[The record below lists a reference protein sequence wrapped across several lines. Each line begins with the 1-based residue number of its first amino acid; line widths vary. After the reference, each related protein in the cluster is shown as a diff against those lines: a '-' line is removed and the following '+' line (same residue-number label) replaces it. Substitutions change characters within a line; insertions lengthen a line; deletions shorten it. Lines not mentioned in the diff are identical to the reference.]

1 MTEGEHKMNIIEKN
15 ISEYTEGQYNK
26 YGDKIK
32 EIQSSLDHDLKDYKS
47 ISDKIVRLDSL
58 SKMCEIMINK
68 SKEKKGNSLLSK
80 LIKAIKCCLI
90 VLYTY
95 FVVSN
100 IIPLVNTKVFDMNN
114 TSSVI
119 MELVVYVV
127 LVAITSVIAKAMLGL
142 VEHGYDSKITEIS
155 LKKIVIES
163 NYRQLNKGEN
173 TEDINEEE
181 VEKSAK

>member
-1 MTEGEHKMNIIEKN
+1 MNIIEKN
-15 ISEYTEGQYNK
+15 ISEYTDEQYNK

-32 EIQSSLDHDLKDYKS
+32 EIQKSLDFDLKDYKGS
-47 ISDKIVRLDSL
+47 SDKIVRLDSL

-68 SKEKKGNSLLSK
+68 SKEEKGNSILSK
-80 LIKAIKCCLI
+80 ILKAVKCCLI

-100 IIPLVNTKVFDMNN
+100 LLPLVNTKTFDFNN
-114 TSSVI
+114 MTNII

-127 LVAITSVIAKAMLGL
+127 VIAITSIVIKVILGL
-142 VEHGYDSKITEIS
+142 VEQGYDSKITEIS

-163 NYRQLNKGEN
+163 NYRQLIKVEN
-173 TEDINEEE
+173 NEPVDEEE
-181 VEKSAK
+181 SAVSKK

>member
-1 MTEGEHKMNIIEKN
+1 
-15 ISEYTEGQYNK
+15 
-26 YGDKIK
+26 
-32 EIQSSLDHDLKDYKS
+32 
-47 ISDKIVRLDSL
+47 
-58 SKMCEIMINK
+58 
-68 SKEKKGNSLLSK
+68 
-80 LIKAIKCCLI
+80 
-90 VLYTY
+90 
-95 FVVSN
+95 
-100 IIPLVNTKVFDMNN
+100 
-114 TSSVI
+114 

-127 LVAITSVIAKAMLGL
+127 LVAITSVIAKVMLGL